1 MRGFLL
7 FYVNIQYFNKK
18 GLHSREEVSDH
29 TRNQILF
36 WVRAVTER
44 LETNFNVRDI
54 LNILFLI

>member
-1 MRGFLL
+1 ML